1 MLMLAIETAT
11 EVVGGALVSDDGPVA
26 SFHLARGRRHAETL
40 APGIAFLLHQAAVT
54 VDDLTAIAV
63 DVGPGLFTGMRVGL
77 ATAKAMAHALE
88 LPIVPVTSLEAL
100 AAAVTRQSSTRPE
113 RIVAVLD
120 ARRGEVFWA
129 SFRSDEAGHLILH
142 TPAAAA
148 TPVDLLA
155 ELLLVDEPVLIVG
168 DGGERHRDLLADGL
182 RAAVFADPRFA
193 LPDVTVVADLAAA
206 ALARGAVTDAIGLQ
220 PMYLRAPDAA
230 INWRVRDG
238 GGR

>member
-26 SFHLARGRRHAETL
+26 SFQLSRGRRHAETL
-40 APGIAFLLHQAAVT
+40 APGIEFLLHQAAVT

-100 AAAVTRQSSTRPE
+100 AAAVARDSPE
-113 RIVAVLD
+113 RAGRIVAVLD

-129 SFRSDEAGHLILH
+129 SFRVGDDGHLVAH
-142 TPAAAA
+142 TAPSAA
-148 TPVDLLA
+148 TPADLLA
-155 ELLLVDEPVLIVG
+155 ELLLADEPLLIVG
-168 DGGERHRDLLADGL
+168 DGGERHRSLLAEGL
-182 RAAVFADPRFA
+182 RAATFADVRFA
-193 LPDVTVVADLAAA
+193 LPDVTVVADLGVA
-206 ALARGAVTDAIGLQ
+206 ALARGEVTDAIGLQ
-220 PMYLRAPDAA
+220 PVYLRAPDAA